1 MARTVDSRWFDTYLN
16 AKNAFAQQGPSATL
30 ASVALGLG
38 MNQKT
43 LNRMV
48 AAGRYL
54 ERCLPTIEQLQV
66 QCSYVHME
74 LLDKIS
80 RISEPLATELLPA
93 ALVNQISIAELSQR
107 LVELRSQSPLLAHAI
122 NARSEKRRTA
132 KGLVR
137 DLFSFLTHTPLEFF
151 EAPDGTV
158 LKAATPS
165 LFQAPNAVV
174 LDQEGKPQAALFC
187 KVGGDSRPASAVAM
201 DLYELAVARRHM
213 AHTVWMIFPERSEV
227 FLHLAELSLWLG
239 GSSLHEETGWL
250 RLAYFHD
257 FGERL
262 VLNVFFED
270 ACAKLL
276 AVVTAGHRRFEPD
289 QLTWAGAP
297 PDQPDTVTA
306 LSIGHT
312 PELPEAES
320 RRSYTEYLI
329 STAGENQTPFIKRL
343 MLETDLSL

>member
-1 MARTVDSRWFDTYLN
+1 MARTVDSRWFETYRN
-16 AKNAFAQQGPSATL
+16 AKNAFEQQGQSATL
-30 ASVALGLG
+30 ASVAQALG

-54 ERCLPTIEQLQV
+54 ERCLPAIEQPQV
-66 QCSYVHME
+66 RCSYVHIE

-80 RISEPLATELLPA
+80 RISAPLADELLPP

-107 LVELRSQSPLLAHAI
+107 LDALRSQSPFLAHAI
-122 NARSEKRRTA
+122 NARADKRRTA

-151 EAPDGTV
+151 EAPGGTV
-158 LKAATPS
+158 LKAATTS
-165 LFQAPNAVV
+165 LFQAPTAALLDKQGSPQVV
-174 LDQEGKPQAALFC
+174 LFC
-187 KVGGDSRPASAVAM
+187 KVGGDSRPASGVAM
-201 DLYELAVARRHM
+201 DLYELAMARRHM
-213 AHTVWMIFPERSEV
+213 ARRVWMVFPERSDV

-239 GSSLHEETGWL
+239 GSPLHEDTGWL

-257 FGERL
+257 FQERL

-270 ACAKLL
+270 ACSELL
-276 AVVTAGHRRFEPD
+276 AEVSAGNRRFEPD

-297 PDQPDTVTA
+297 PGKPGELTA
-306 LSIGHT
+306 LGIGYT
-312 PELPEAES
+312 PKLPRAGS
-320 RRSYTEYLI
+320 SRSYTEYLI
-329 STAGENQTPFIKRL
+329 ASADELTPYLTRL
-343 MLETDLSL
+343 KVEADLEL

>member
-16 AKNAFAQQGPSATL
+16 AKKAFEQQGQRATL
-30 ASVALGLG
+30 ASVAQALG

-54 ERCLPTIEQLQV
+54 ERCLPYIEQPQV
-66 QCSYVHME
+66 RCSYVHME

-80 RISEPLATELLPA
+80 RISAPLADELLSP
-93 ALVNQISIAELSQR
+93 ALVNQISITELSQR
-107 LVELRSQSPLLAHAI
+107 LTALRSQSPLLAHAI
-122 NARSEKRRTA
+122 NARADKRRTA

-137 DLFSFLTHTPLEFF
+137 DLFNFLAHTPLEYF
-151 EAPDGTV
+151 EAPGGTV
-158 LKAATPS
+158 LKAAASSP
-165 LFQAPNAVV
+165 FQAPTAAL
-174 LDQEGKPQAALFC
+174 LDRQGNPQAVLFC
-187 KVGGDSRPASAVAM
+187 KVGGDSRPASGVAM

-213 AHTVWMIFPERSEV
+213 APKVWMVFPERSEV

-239 GSSLHEETGWL
+239 GSPLHEETGWL

-257 FGERL
+257 FHERL
-262 VLNVFFED
+262 KLNVFFED
-270 ACAKLL
+270 ACAELL
-276 AVVTAGHRRFEPD
+276 TEVAAGNKRFEPD

-297 PDQPDTVTA
+297 PGNSSEVHA
-306 LSIGHT
+306 IGIGYT
-312 PELPEAES
+312 PKLPQAGS

-329 STAGENQTPFIKRL
+329 STATEQTGFLKRL
-343 MLETDLSL
+343 TLENDIGL